1 MRNIN
6 NPEDREFISD
16 RISKLTPE
24 TKALWGKMN
33 SKQMLSHLS
42 DAMRMQLGE
51 IKVEDKGNFFT
62 HTVFKW
68 VSLCGAPVPKNVPTF
83 PPIDQVARGVNP
95 EDLQKEVDK
104 LNTLIQRSLEP
115 VESYYH
121 PLFGKLSNSQ
131 RGRINYI
138 HMNHHLKQFGV

>member
-6 NPEDREFISD
+6 NPEDTKSIQD
-16 RISKLTPE
+16 RISKLTSGS
-24 TKALWGKMN
+24 KGQWGKMIVN
-33 SKQMLSHLS
+33 QMLRHLS
-42 DAMRMQLGE
+42 DALRMQSGE
-51 IKVEDKGNFFT
+51 IEVKDTGNFFT